1 MNTAHMLQLR
11 GALKMAE
18 RKPELID
25 ELRKRYKDEWLVV
38 LVTKHDHNGLPLEG
52 ILLARC
58 PDKYK
63 VHETILAIRAQGETR
78 ELYSFFTGPTVP
90 EGWEAVL
97 YGHYA
102 F

>member
-1 MNTAHMLQLR
+1 ME
-11 GALKMAE
+11 G
-18 RKPELID
+18 RKSEPME

-38 LVTKHDHNGLPLEG
+38 LVTKHDRYGLPSEG

-63 VHETILAIRAQGETR
+63 VHETILALREQGEKG
-78 ELYSFFTGPTVP
+78 ELYSFFTGPTIP

-97 YGHYA
+97 HGNCSL
-102 F
+102 